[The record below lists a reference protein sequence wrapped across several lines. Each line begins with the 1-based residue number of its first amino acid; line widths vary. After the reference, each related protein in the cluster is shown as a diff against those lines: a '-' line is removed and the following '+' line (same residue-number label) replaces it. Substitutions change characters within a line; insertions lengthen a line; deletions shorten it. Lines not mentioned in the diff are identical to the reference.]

1 MKRSIALYLTL
12 FLAWLLWS
20 GIYQPLL
27 ISLGLGSCLLVLLIM
42 RHLRAVD
49 DESVPLE
56 VLRRIL
62 WYWAW
67 LLKEIIQ
74 ANIQVI
80 RIVID
85 PKLPISPRVIEL
97 HTGSRSEMLNVI
109 YGNSITLTP
118 GSTTIDLQE
127 DTLLVHCLTEE
138 GARQLQAEQMLKH
151 VKKLEHR

>member
-27 ISLGLGSCLLVLLIM
+27 ISLGLGSCLLVVLIM

-118 GSTTIDLQE
+118 GSTTIDMQE
-127 DTLLVHCLTEE
+127 DTLLVHCLTKE
-138 GARQLQAEQMLKH
+138 GAQQLQAEQMLRH